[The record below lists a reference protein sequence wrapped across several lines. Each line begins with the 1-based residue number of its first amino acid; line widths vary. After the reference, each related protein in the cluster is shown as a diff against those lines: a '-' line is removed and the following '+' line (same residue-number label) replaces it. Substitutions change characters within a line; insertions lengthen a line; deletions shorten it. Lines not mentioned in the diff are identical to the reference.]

1 MGYSTTTWVLII
13 GIPIAI
19 AVAVFLFWRSRPPK
33 AEEIL
38 YFRCPGCKRRLK
50 YRPRQIGHKGMCS
63 NCKDQFTFPG
73 PSPAGKPY

>member
-1 MGYSTTTWVLII
+1 MDFSTTTWILII
-13 GIPIAI
+13 GIPVAI
-19 AVAVFLFWRSRPPK
+19 GIGLFLFVRSRPAK
-33 AEEIL
+33 EEEIL

-63 NCKDQFTFPG
+63 NCKDQFTFPA